1 MEVTNSSKAPQGIH
15 TLTGVVFVLPGQT
28 KTVRLNKTL
37 ESHAKGLDFFELD
50 GEAEEDELGSA
61 DASGAVRVTA
71 EQMDDLR
78 KKFEEQV
85 AEIGRLT
92 SENTDLTTTVGERD
106 ATIETLNGEI
116 VGLKASLEAA
126 SQPKDNGTTP
136 EFAIKEKSPGWFVI
150 VKGDAEV
157 TKSLRKDDVAEFPT
171 MSADD
176 KAAFVE
182 LNKQS

>member
-1 MEVTNSSKAPQGIH
+1 MEVTNNSKAPQGIH
-15 TLTGVVFVLPGQT
+15 TLTGVVFVQPGQT

-37 ESHAKGLDFFELD
+37 ESHAKGLDFFDLD
-50 GEAEEDELGSA
+50 GEAEEDELGAA
-61 DASGAVRVTA
+61 DPSGAVRVTA

-78 KKFEEQV
+78 KKFDEQN

-106 ATIETLNGEI
+106 ATIEALNGEI

-126 SQPKDNGTTP
+126 SQPMDDGTTP
-136 EFAIKEKSPGWFVI
+136 EFAVKEKSPGWFVI

-171 MSADD
+171 MTSDD

>member
-1 MEVTNSSKAPQGIH
+1 MEVTNNSKAPQGIH
-15 TLTGVVFVLPGQT
+15 TLNGVVFVQPGQT

-37 ESHAKGLDFFELD
+37 ESHAKGIDFFELD

-61 DASGAVRVTA
+61 DPSGVVRVTA

-116 VGLKASLEAA
+116 VELKAQLQAA
-126 SQPKDNGTTP
+126 PKADEPATAFTV
-136 EFAIKEKSPGWFVI
+136 KETSSGWFGI
-150 VKGDAEV
+150 FGTDGAQIGKNMRENDAKAFE
-157 TKSLRKDDVAEFPT
+157 A
-171 MSADD
+171 MSPEDQKAYLAD
-176 KAAFVE
+176 
-182 LNKQS
+182 